1 MANHD
6 SALRQM
12 RRSRKK
18 RAINRANTAQL
29 KTQVKKLRA
38 AMDKGDAPAAKAIV
52 SATFS
57 ELDRAAKK
65 GAIHRNAASRTKS
78 RLARKLNAVSA
89 QA

>member
-29 KTQVKKLRA
+29 KTQVKKLRS
-38 AMDKGDAPAAKAIV
+38 AMEKGDAATAKTLA
-52 SATFS
+52 SPTFS

-89 QA
+89 Q

>member
-1 MANHD
+1 
-6 SALRQM
+6 M

-18 RAINRANTAQL
+18 RAINHADAAQL

-38 AMDKGDAPAAKAIV
+38 AMEKGDATTAKAL
-52 SATFS
+52 AAPTYS

-65 GAIHRNAASRTKS
+65 GAIHRNAADRTKS

-89 QA
+89 

>member
-1 MANHD
+1 
-6 SALRQM
+6 M

-29 KTQVKKLRA
+29 KTQVKKLRS
-38 AMDKGDAPAAKAIV
+38 AMEKGDGKTAKEIA

-78 RLARKLNAVSA
+78 RLARRLNAVSA
-89 QA
+89 

>member
-29 KTQVKKLRA
+29 KTQVKKLRS
-38 AMDKGDAPAAKAIV
+38 AMEKGDAAAAKTLV
-52 SATFS
+52 SPTFS

-65 GAIHRNAASRTKS
+65 GAIHRNAANRTKS

-89 QA
+89 Q

>member
-1 MANHD
+1 VANHD

-29 KTQVKKLRA
+29 KTQVKKLRS
-38 AMDKGDAPAAKAIV
+38 AMEKGDSAAAKTLA
-52 SATFS
+52 SPTFS

-65 GAIHRNAASRTKS
+65 GAIHRNAANRTKS
-78 RLARKLNAVSA
+78 RLARKLNAISA
-89 QA
+89 Q

>member
-1 MANHD
+1 
-6 SALRQM
+6 M

-29 KTQVKKLRA
+29 KTAVKKLRSA
-38 AMDKGDAPAAKAIV
+38 IEKGDLTAAKVLAP
-52 SATFS
+52 ATFS
-57 ELDRAAKK
+57 EVDRAAKK

-89 QA
+89 Q

>member
-29 KTQVKKLRA
+29 KTQVKKLRS
-38 AMDKGDAPAAKAIV
+38 AMEKGDAAAAKTLVAP
-52 SATFS
+52 TFS

-65 GAIHRNAASRTKS
+65 GAIHRNAANRTKS
-78 RLARKLNAVSA
+78 RLARKLNSVSA
-89 QA
+89 Q

>member
-1 MANHD
+1 VANHD

-38 AMDKGDAPAAKAIV
+38 AIDKGDAAAAKTLV

-65 GAIHRNAASRTKS
+65 GAIHRNAANRTKS
-78 RLARKLNAVSA
+78 RLARRLNQNAA
-89 QA
+89 R

>member
-1 MANHD
+1 VANHD

-29 KTQVKKLRA
+29 KTQVKKLRSA
-38 AMDKGDAPAAKAIV
+38 LEKGDAAAAKGLA

-65 GAIHRNAASRTKS
+65 GAIHRNAANRTKS
-78 RLARKLNAVSA
+78 RLARKLNATASR
-89 QA
+89 

>member
-1 MANHD
+1 LANHD

-29 KTQVKKLRA
+29 KTQVKKLRS
-38 AMDKGDAPAAKAIV
+38 AMEKGDAAGAKAIANV
-52 SATFS
+52 TFS
-57 ELDRAAKK
+57 EVDRAAKK

-78 RLARKLNAVSA
+78 RLARRLNAVSA
-89 QA
+89 

>member
-29 KTQVKKLRA
+29 KTQVKKLRS
-38 AMDKGDAPAAKAIV
+38 AMEKGDAAAAKTLA
-52 SATFS
+52 SPTFS
-57 ELDRAAKK
+57 ELDRTAKK
-65 GAIHRNAASRTKS
+65 GAIHRNAANRTKS
-78 RLARKLNAVSA
+78 RLARKLNSVNA
-89 QA
+89 Q

>member
-38 AMDKGDAPAAKAIV
+38 AIDKGDAAAAKTLV

-65 GAIHRNAASRTKS
+65 GAIHRNAANRTKS
-78 RLARKLNAVSA
+78 RLARRLNQNAA
-89 QA
+89 R

>member
-29 KTQVKKLRA
+29 KTQVKKLRS
-38 AMDKGDAPAAKAIV
+38 AMEKGDAAAAK
-52 SATFS
+52 SALIQMATNC
-57 ELDRAAKK
+57 K
-65 GAIHRNAASRTKS
+65 GCHDAHREK
-78 RLARKLNAVSA
+78 LADGTYKIK
-89 QA
+89 

>member
-1 MANHD
+1 
-6 SALRQM
+6 M

-29 KTQVKKLRA
+29 RTQVKKLRA
-38 AMDKGDAPAAKAIV
+38 AMEKGDATTAKAL
-52 SATFS
+52 AAPTYS

-65 GAIHRNAASRTKS
+65 GAIHRNAADRTKS

-89 QA
+89 

>member
-1 MANHD
+1 VANHD

-29 KTQVKKLRA
+29 KTQVKKLRS
-38 AMDKGDAPAAKAIV
+38 AMEKGDAAAAKTLA
-52 SATFS
+52 SPTFS

-65 GAIHRNAASRTKS
+65 GAIHRNAANRTKS

-89 QA
+89 Q

>member
-1 MANHD
+1 
-6 SALRQM
+6 M

-38 AMDKGDAPAAKAIV
+38 AMEKGDATTAKAL
-52 SATFS
+52 AAPTYS

-65 GAIHRNAASRTKS
+65 GAIHRNAADRTTS

-89 QA
+89 

>member
-29 KTQVKKLRA
+29 KTQVKKLRSA
-38 AMDKGDAPAAKAIV
+38 LEKGDATTAKAL
-52 SATFS
+52 AAPTYS

-65 GAIHRNAASRTKS
+65 GAIHRNAADRTKS

-89 QA
+89 

>member
-38 AMDKGDAPAAKAIV
+38 AIEKGDAAAAKTLV

-65 GAIHRNAASRTKS
+65 GAIHRNAADRTKS
-78 RLARKLNAVSA
+78 RLARRLNQNAA
-89 QA
+89 R

>member
-1 MANHD
+1 VANHD

-29 KTQVKKLRA
+29 KTQVKKLRS
-38 AMDKGDAPAAKAIV
+38 AMEKGDAAAAKTLA
-52 SATFS
+52 APTFA

-65 GAIHRNAASRTKS
+65 GAIHRNAADRTKS
-78 RLARKLNAVSA
+78 RLARRLNTVSA
-89 QA
+89 Q

>member
-29 KTQVKKLRA
+29 KTQVKKLRS
-38 AMDKGDAPAAKAIV
+38 AMEKGDAAAAKTLA
-52 SATFS
+52 SP

-89 QA
+89 Q